1 MEVSMQ
7 AQAASFTASILLGVL
22 FGVLYDAVRFSR
34 VLLFIDVRP
43 PRGGRDFFR
52 LFLAALGDLLFFAV
66 AAVLMCVFFFVTGD
80 GRVRGFALVGAFCGF
95 LAYYHTVGRLFITV
109 VEAVA
114 SAVRR
119 FVRAALRLLAKPF
132 AAGGRRIASA
142 AQKIAKPVASRARAW
157 YNKKQE
163 ERNAR
168 RQRAQQ
174 QRRMGRCENVCAN
187 GIGDEAYAENRTGT
201 HAVFG
206 AGGAHRRADPRAAAR
221 RRDLD
226 AAERTARQKRRA

>member
-1 MEVSMQ
+1 MQ
-7 AQAASFTASILLGVL
+7 AQAAAFAASLALGILY
-22 FGVLYDAVRFSR
+22 GVLYDIVRFSR

-52 LFLAALGDLLFFAV
+52 LLLVALGDFLFLV
-66 AAVLMCVFFFVTGD
+66 VCAVLACVFFFVTGD
-80 GRVRGFALVGAFCGF
+80 GRVRGFVLVGAFCGF

-114 SAVRR
+114 AAVRR
-119 FVRAALRLLAKPF
+119 FIRAACRLLLRPF
-132 AAGGRRIASA
+132 AAAVRRARAA

-157 YNKKQE
+157 YNRKKE
-163 ERNAR
+163 ERNGR
-168 RQRAQQ
+168 RRRAAEQ
-174 QRRMGRCENVCAN
+174 QRMARCDIVCAN
-187 GIGDEAYAENRTGT
+187 GKGGGNYAENRTGT

-226 AAERTARQKRRA
+226 AAERSPRQKRRA